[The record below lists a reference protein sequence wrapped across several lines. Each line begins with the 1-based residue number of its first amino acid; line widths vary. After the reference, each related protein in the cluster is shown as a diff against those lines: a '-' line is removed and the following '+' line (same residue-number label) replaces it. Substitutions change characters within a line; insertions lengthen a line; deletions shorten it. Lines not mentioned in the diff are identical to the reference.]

1 MAEVTHFEVT
11 HLTPP
16 LKRFVMRKVLTTF
29 VCQRSTHRTLVLMRR
44 RWGSSAGSSLFLL
57 LGADFVVDVVLQRG
71 LVGERFE
78 AVVVRTAPF
87 LKNKDYT
94 SFHIHRTNER

>member
-1 MAEVTHFEVT
+1 M
-11 HLTPP
+11 
-16 LKRFVMRKVLTTF
+16 
-29 VCQRSTHRTLVLMRR
+29 
-44 RWGSSAGSSLFLL
+44 
-57 LGADFVVDVVLQRG
+57 VDVVLQRG

-94 SFHIHRTNER
+94 SFHIHTTNER